1 MREREEQV
9 FCFSLSFF
17 NEQLFVS
24 LLVVKEYVKTG
35 QLARVFVDIAPV
47 KKIIAICTRKD
58 ETLPPVVRKFIR
70 LCMESSKHSN
80 AGE

>member
-9 FCFSLSFF
+9 FCSSLSFF
-17 NEQLFVS
+17 NGQLFVS
-24 LLVVKEYVKTG
+24 LLVVKEYVKKG

-47 KKIIAICTRKD
+47 KNIIAICTRKG
-58 ETLPPVVRKFIR
+58 ENLPPVVKEFIH

-80 AGE
+80 AAE